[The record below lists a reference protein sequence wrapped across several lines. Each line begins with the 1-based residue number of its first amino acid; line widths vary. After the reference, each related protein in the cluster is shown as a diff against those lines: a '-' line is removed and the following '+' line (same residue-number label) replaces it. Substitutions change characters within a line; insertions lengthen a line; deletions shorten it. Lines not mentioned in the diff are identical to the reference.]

1 MDVQTAYRAAA
12 LALLDDYASSV
23 SLDLTTY
30 PGRPASIHPPHAFV
44 DRMGAVIDPVGPD
57 SNYQHEPSCEVVIL
71 HGDFDSAV
79 AVAQRDAFVDG
90 FVLWVK
96 EHIHEAGSNTLIN
109 VASIEDEPT
118 YVPDWLPPEYQRT
131 YYGTRITLEG
141 YVGDN

>member
-1 MDVQTAYRAAA
+1 MDSLAAA
-12 LALLDDYASSV
+12 YAE
-23 SLDLTTY
+23 T
-30 PGRPASIHPPHAFV
+30 
-44 DRMGAVIDPVGPD
+44 
-57 SNYQHEPSCEVVIL
+57 
-71 HGDFDSAV
+71 GDFDSAV

-96 EHIHEAGSNTLIN
+96 EHIHEAGGNTLIN